1 MSVAHWLTYATA
13 CLAVAVVPGPS
24 LSLIIA
30 NTLRH
35 GRGAGIVSI
44 TGTQAGF
51 ALLVIVLAAGFQ
63 ALLAAAAPFF
73 DWLRIIGALYLAWL
87 GARIILGGKAAAT
100 GTHAAPSARRAFT
113 QGFLVLLSNP
123 KVLLFLAAFLPQFVQ
138 PHAGAPA
145 MQILLLGGVFM
156 MIAALTDSLYV
167 LAASHAGRFAA
178 SPGGSRAMRRISGSL
193 LIGGG
198 LWLALAGRTEAQ

>member
-1 MSVAHWLTYATA
+1 MSAAHWLTYAAA

-35 GRGAGIVSI
+35 GRAAGIASVA
-44 TGTQAGF
+44 GTQAGF
-51 ALLVIVLAAGFQ
+51 ALLVIILAAP
-63 ALLAAAAPFF
+63 AAP
-73 DWLRIIGALYLAWL
+73 GP
-87 GARIILGGKAAAT
+87 G
-100 GTHAAPSARRAFT
+100 RAFA

-138 PHAGAPA
+138 PHAAA
-145 MQILLLGGVFM
+145 AALQILLLGGVFM
-156 MIAALTDSLYV
+156 VIAAFTDTLYV
-167 LAASHAGRFAA
+167 LAASRAERFAA
-178 SPGGSRAMRRISGSL
+178 SPGGSRTMRRLSGGL

-198 LWLALAGRTEAQ
+198 LWLALAGRMQAQ

>member
-1 MSVAHWLTYATA
+1 MSAAHWLTYAAA

-35 GRGAGIVSI
+35 GLAAGIASVA
-44 TGTQAGF
+44 GTQAGF
-51 ALLVIVLAAGFQ
+51 ALLVIILAAGFQ

-73 DWLRIIGALYLAWL
+73 DWLRIAGALYLAWL
-87 GARIILGGKAAAT
+87 GVKIIHDGGRTPGAP
-100 GTHAAPSARRAFT
+100 AAPGPGRAFA

-123 KVLLFLAAFLPQFVQ
+123 KVLLFLAAFLPQFAQ
-138 PHAGAPA
+138 PHAAAPA
-145 MQILLLGGVFM
+145 LQILLLGGVFM
-156 MIAALTDSLYV
+156 VIAAFTDTLYV
-167 LAASHAGRFAA
+167 LAASRAERFAA
-178 SPGGSRAMRRISGSL
+178 SPGGSRAMRRLSGGL

-198 LWLALAGRTEAQ
+198 LWLALAGRMQAQ